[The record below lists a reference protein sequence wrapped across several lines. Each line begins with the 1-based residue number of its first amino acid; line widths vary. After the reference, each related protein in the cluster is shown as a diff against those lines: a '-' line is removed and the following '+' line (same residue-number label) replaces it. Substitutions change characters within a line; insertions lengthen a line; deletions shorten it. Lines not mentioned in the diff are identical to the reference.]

1 VQGHARSDGGA
12 EGLAEEQCAGGG
24 VGERVQDEVGQGD
37 AVG

>member
-1 VQGHARSDGGA
+1 MQGHARGDGGA
-12 EGLAEEQCAGGG
+12 EGLAEKQRAGGG